1 MSDGI
6 RISSPGKA
14 GMGASATVGSCCFTT
29 FFVTGAC
36 ATITAFGG
44 TQDTSAIAVP
54 SRRPVVNMSLSIW
67 ELSSVN
73 AVPPNRK
80 RLVCGL
86 PCKAEP
92 QRQTLATISR
102 NSRNPCLAG
111 SGVAY

>member
-1 MSDGI
+1 M
-6 RISSPGKA
+6 
-14 GMGASATVGSCCFTT
+14 
-29 FFVTGAC
+29 
-36 ATITAFGG
+36 
-44 TQDTSAIAVP
+44 
-54 SRRPVVNMSLSIW
+54 NMSLSIW